1 MSTNAA
7 APAAQQSKSSLDAP
21 SCEQVHQK
29 MTKAMSASLENLR
42 SSLLCGLCNQMMKD
56 AATLG
61 CAHSF
66 CYNCISKYTENKW
79 NCPFPACN
87 ISVTSMKG
95 NSDSYIKRNPQIND
109 VVIALQRIEEN
120 VGMAPD
126 RWWETGDNTA
136 AAANVNNDDNNVNKG
151 KGVQEED
158 DDEEEIV
165 DFAAMQHNDNDSS
178 NDESSTTKAYE
189 PQGENN
195 ERSNM
200 NEMSIEQS
208 LFPSDQSVEAD
219 SSLPRFSGVSTIAW
233 KNSQMTEEELKK
245 SPESSTSPD
254 GPQTATAS
262 QLDRVLMFDSD
273 QQNATKAAA
282 SSGVEIKRS
291 VKENESKQ
299 SEKRKATKH
308 LGKKVAPEQSEK
320 KQTPKKSEKKRKQSM
335 AKEGI
340 DERKPAPKS
349 RRTQRVSFQELPKVM
364 LLKQS
369 LSLKN
374 TESRSL
380 RKCIKDDMISMLK
393 MQRDDVIED
402 DNLDTGFDFDTEDG
416 RGQFLSLL
424 SSSKNGHSTAVSS
437 SCFALST
444 EREYAFD
451 EGVVVPR
458 SFQFYLAVACGLPIV
473 DMSFLE
479 SQSKKKR
486 LGIMNH
492 QRYPFPSID
501 EKKLS
506 KEEKATHVIGAS
518 NHNWYAP
525 QKAISAAIE
534 RHSLW
539 TSGEGIHASSNTLLP
554 GTDLLQNY
562 TVILIGDFDQP
573 SVSKRVAK
581 KKAKSN
587 ETTSDG
593 SRTRGNITVLLQLC
607 GAKVYDVTST
617 SSSKHIKKG
626 LSKAQLTGIASL
638 NPMGYPEGFP
648 TLKNVVQSYFDS
660 KDEGRV
666 IAMVRDKSDTKL
678 GTDFIAQ
685 CVPFVASDP
694 NDNDVIDVIS
704 CDWLFDCIGDFQV
717 HKSG

>member
-7 APAAQQSKSSLDAP
+7 VAPAAQQSKSSVDAP
-21 SCEQVHQK
+21 SCSVHQK

-66 CYNCISKYTENKW
+66 CYQCIARYTENKW

-120 VGMAPD
+120 VRMAPD

-136 AAANVNNDDNNVNKG
+136 AAAANVNNDNVSKD
-151 KGVQEED
+151 VQED
-158 DDEEEIV
+158 DGDEEEIV

-178 NDESSTTKAYE
+178 DDESSTTKAYE
-189 PQGENN
+189 PQGEKNVLN
-195 ERSNM
+195 KR

-208 LFPSDQSVEAD
+208 LFPSDQSAEAD
-219 SSLPRFSGVSTIAW
+219 ISNLPRFSGVSTIAW
-233 KNSQMTEEELKK
+233 KHSQMTEEESKK

-262 QLDRVLMFDSD
+262 QLDRVLMLDSD
-273 QQNATKAAA
+273 QKDATKAAA

-291 VKENESKQ
+291 VKENESD
-299 SEKRKATKH
+299 
-308 LGKKVAPEQSEK
+308 QSEK
-320 KQTPKKSEKKRKQSM
+320 KQASKQVGKNTTPEQSENKQIPKQSAKKRKQSM
-335 AKEGI
+335 AATKEDI

-364 LLKQS
+364 LLKPS

-393 MQRDDVIED
+393 MQRDDIIED

-424 SSSKNGHSTAVSS
+424 SCSKNGHSTAVSL

-444 EREYAFD
+444 EKEYAFD

-473 DMSFLE
+473 DISFLE

-492 QRYPFPSID
+492 QRYPFPTTD

-539 TSGEGIHASSNTLLP
+539 ASGEGIHASSNALLP
-554 GTDLLQNY
+554 GTDLLQNFS
-562 TVILIGDFDQP
+562 VILIGDFDQP

-587 ETTSDG
+587 NETTSDG
-593 SRTRGNITVLLQLC
+593 SRTRGNVTVLLQLC
-607 GAKVYDVTST
+607 GAKVYDVASM
-617 SSSKHIKKG
+617 SSPKNIKKG
-626 LSKAQLTGIASL
+626 LTKAQLTSIASL
-638 NPMGYPEGFP
+638 SPMGYPEGYP
-648 TLKNVVQSYFDS
+648 TLKDAVQLCFDS
-660 KDEGRV
+660 KDEV
-666 IAMVRDKSDTKL
+666 KVVAMVRDKSDTKL

-685 CVPFVASDP
+685 CMPYVSDP
-694 NDNDVIDVIS
+694 NENDVIDVIS

-717 HKSG
+717 HNS

>member
-7 APAAQQSKSSLDAP
+7 APAAQQSTSSLDAP
-21 SCEQVHQK
+21 SKVKVHQK

-66 CYNCISKYTENKW
+66 CYVCIKKYTENKW

-126 RWWETGDNTA
+126 RWWETGDN
-136 AAANVNNDDNNVNKG
+136 AAANVNNDNVNKG
-151 KGVQEED
+151 AQKD

-165 DFAAMQHNDNDSS
+165 DFAAMQQNGNDSS
-178 NDESSTTKAYE
+178 DDESSTTKAYE
-189 PQGENN
+189 PQGEKNGHNKRN
-195 ERSNM
+195 EI
-200 NEMSIEQS
+200 SIEQS
-208 LFPSDQSVEAD
+208 LFPSDQSAEAD
-219 SSLPRFSGVSTIAW
+219 SSSLPRFSGISNIAW
-233 KNSQMTEEELKK
+233 KHSQMTEEDSKK
-245 SPESSTSPD
+245 SPEASTSLD

-273 QQNATKAAA
+273 QQDATKAAA
-282 SSGVEIKRS
+282 SLGVEIKRS
-291 VKENESKQ
+291 VNENESDQ
-299 SEKRKATKH
+299 SEKRQKPRQ
-308 LGKKVAPEQSEK
+308 LGKKVAPEQAEK
-320 KQTPKKSEKKRKQSM
+320 KQVPKQSAKKRKQSTP
-335 AKEGI
+335 ATKE
-340 DERKPAPKS
+340 DVDDRKPAPKS

-364 LLKQS
+364 LLKS
-369 LSLKN
+369 FLALKN
-374 TESRSL
+374 TESRAL

-393 MQRDDVIED
+393 MQRDNVIED
-402 DNLDTGFDFDTEDG
+402 DNLDTGFDFDAGDG
-416 RGQFLSLL
+416 KGQFFSLL
-424 SSSKNGHSTAVSS
+424 SCSRNGHSASVTS

-444 EREYAFD
+444 EKEYAFD

-473 DMSFLE
+473 DISFLE

-492 QRYPFPSID
+492 QRYPFPTID

-525 QKAISAAIE
+525 QKAISASIE

-539 TSGEGIHASSNTLLP
+539 SSGEGVHASSDTLLP

-562 TVILIGDFDQP
+562 SVILIGDFDQP

-587 ETTSDG
+587 DTTSDG

-617 SSSKHIKKG
+617 SSPKQIKKG
-626 LSKAQLTGIASL
+626 LSNTQLTSIASL
-638 NPMGYPEGFP
+638 SPVGCPEGSSM
-648 TLKNVVQSYFDS
+648 LKDAVQSYFGSS
-660 KDEGRV
+660 KDEGKV
-666 IAMVRDKSDTKL
+666 VAMVRDKSDTKL

-685 CVPFVASDP
+685 CVPFLSDP

-717 HKSG
+717 HKS